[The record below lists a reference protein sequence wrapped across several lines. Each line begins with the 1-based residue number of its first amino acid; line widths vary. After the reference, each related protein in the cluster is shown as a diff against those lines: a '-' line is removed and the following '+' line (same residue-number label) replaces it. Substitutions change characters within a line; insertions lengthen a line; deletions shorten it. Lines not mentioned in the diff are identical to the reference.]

1 MRCRATRLARCAS
14 ELAALS
20 LEDAAPEEL
29 VLFPEV
35 EEEFHRDPEAL
46 LRAQGRDEAVGFGL
60 DVAMLTPYALA
71 VVVPVIQFLASVVQD
86 AAKEEVRTSVS
97 DAIRRL
103 FKRGPEVD
111 ADGAAD
117 DAAAGRAAPRR
128 RSRSRPTR
136 RAPCGRPRSTRRAGS
151 ASTRRA
157 PACWPTRSSAGSW
170 WGRGERRGRTPG
182 RTSSRI
188 RRPRRRASSSSSRR

>member
-1 MRCRATRLARCAS
+1 MGTHAMSGDEARALAS

-46 LRAQGRDEAVGFGL
+46 LRARGRDEAVGFGL

-103 FKRGPEVD
+103 FKRGPKVD

-117 DAAAGRAAPRR
+117 DAAAGQTPPAPALALTPDQARTVR
-128 RSRSRPTR
+128 QTAFDQARGLGVDET
-136 RAPCGRPRSTRRAGS
+136 RAGLLADS
-151 ASTRRA
+151 LV
-157 PACWPTRSSAGSW
+157 
-170 WGRGERRGRTPG
+170 GRLVVG
-182 RTSSRI
+182 
-188 RRPRRRASSSSSRR
+188 